1 MINNT
6 QKLKEILSSNSILE
20 DFILSL
26 IKSMMETLMQA
37 ELTELLKYNKYAVE
51 GHNSGNSRDQVQI
64 SV

>member
-1 MINNT
+1 
-6 QKLKEILSSNSILE
+6 
-20 DFILSL
+20 
-26 IKSMMETLMQA
+26 MQA